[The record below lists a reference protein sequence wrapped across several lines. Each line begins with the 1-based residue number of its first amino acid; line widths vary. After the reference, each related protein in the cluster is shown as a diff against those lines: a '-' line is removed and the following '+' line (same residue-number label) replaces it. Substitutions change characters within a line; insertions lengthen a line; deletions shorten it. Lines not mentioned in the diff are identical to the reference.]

1 MLRRPTLAT
10 QEMTLSEGRRFQS
23 RATARSRGGGDS
35 APPPTLVCPCPRR
48 VGRAKNTP
56 TLSVRA
62 LVLFYRAIPGR
73 KVERKEPSGDRHT
86 DTQRADAGLRAPG
99 LRCQPG
105 TWRFSTRGPHQ
116 GLWSTRREPQFGQT
130 FLPREQTSPFAL
142 ARPVKMPQL
151 PPEEAAPSPTRPHLL
166 GLRLT
171 PPRSTWLAA
180 FSLGGGRGEG
190 CALFLHCLTGPRQRL
205 AAGQAQL
212 LPPPDARPAGEG
224 APRTRSR
231 CTALGGVFCSPPS
244 STSTFRL
251 QQLPTRPSQG
261 ARVGCQSGYH
271 FPAPTSK
278 AKSLQTYLS
287 SVVGTVSLLELLLV
301 YEISEVISQGRE
313 RQTPAGRRRPGARAE
328 ATEAAAR
335 TRPPAAASDPAADV
349 ASGPRGPFSH
359 HEPALPVQGPEPT
372 LGRLSAGRSGRSL
385 EAGTPEARC
394 AGGLS
399 GSFPGKQKEAR
410 TCAGS
415 AGRQGIACV
424 PGEDPWAH
432 SGRGGVPQ
440 LGRRSGVGPVASK
453 VAGGRCTPTLQG
465 SV

>member
-1 MLRRPTLAT
+1 MHGQL
-10 QEMTLSEGRRFQS
+10 G
-23 RATARSRGGGDS
+23 
-35 APPPTLVCPCPRR
+35 
-48 VGRAKNTP
+48 
-56 TLSVRA
+56 
-62 LVLFYRAIPGR
+62 
-73 KVERKEPSGDRHT
+73 KEP
-86 DTQRADAGLRAPG
+86 PG
-99 LRCQPG
+99 
-105 TWRFSTRGPHQ
+105 
-116 GLWSTRREPQFGQT
+116 
-130 FLPREQTSPFAL
+130 
-142 ARPVKMPQL
+142 
-151 PPEEAAPSPTRPHLL
+151 
-166 GLRLT
+166 
-171 PPRSTWLAA
+171 
-180 FSLGGGRGEG
+180 
-190 CALFLHCLTGPRQRL
+190 
-205 AAGQAQL
+205 
-212 LPPPDARPAGEG
+212 
-224 APRTRSR
+224 TRSR

-287 SVVGTVSLLELLLV
+287 SVAGTVSLLELLLV